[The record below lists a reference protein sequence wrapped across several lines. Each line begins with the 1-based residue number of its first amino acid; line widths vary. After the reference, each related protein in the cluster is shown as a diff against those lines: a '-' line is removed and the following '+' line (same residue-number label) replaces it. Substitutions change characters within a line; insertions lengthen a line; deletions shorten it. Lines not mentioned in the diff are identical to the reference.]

1 MSEKPSVPATLQTL
15 LLICE
20 TDQQREEL
28 THCYY
33 ATLGGDPSSPI
44 LQLATLI
51 SAMAAA
57 GRKNNANGELS
68 AHLADLKKSEALKAS
83 QAPEIRKCLEQ
94 LNATQGDILKR
105 LRTLP
110 ASPAGGDTWGKRLAW
125 QVGIGLGL
133 LLLGFL
139 AGSLRSAR
147 QANAR
152 VDAVIGAMPTA
163 ARASLYL
170 ESHGG
175 SISLGPINEADGT
188 RRQGVIVVPGGL
200 HLDTPWTSTD
210 GATVIPIR

>member
-1 MSEKPSVPATLQTL
+1 MRRAYK
-15 LLICE
+15 
-20 TDQQREEL
+20 L
-28 THCYY
+28 T
-33 ATLGGDPSSPI
+33 
-44 LQLATLI
+44 
-51 SAMAAA
+51 
-57 GRKNNANGELS
+57 
-68 AHLADLKKSEALKAS
+68 AHLADLKKSEALRTS
-83 QAPEIRKCLEQ
+83 QAPEIRKYLEQ
-94 LNATQGDILKR
+94 LNSAQGDILKR

-110 ASPAGGDTWGKRLAW
+110 DSPAGGDTWGKRLAW
-125 QVGIGLGL
+125 QAGIGLGL

-139 AGSLRSAR
+139 AGSLLSAR

-152 VDAVIGAMPTA
+152 VDAVISAMPTA

>member
-1 MSEKPSVPATLQTL
+1 MPDASQNNRLEK
-15 LLICE
+15 
-20 TDQQREEL
+20 REALDLALFHKL
-28 THCYY
+28 TS
-33 ATLGGDPSSPI
+33 GDPESFVSQFFVLLAHVMKHSSNGSQPP
-44 LQLATLI
+44 QL
-51 SAMAAA
+51 
-57 GRKNNANGELS
+57 GELA
-68 AHLADLKKSEALKAS
+68 AHLAELKKSEALRTS
-83 QAPEIRKCLEQ
+83 QAPEIRKYLEQ

-139 AGSLRSAR
+139 AGSLRSAG

-152 VDAVIGAMPTA
+152 VDAVIAAMPTA

-175 SISLGPINEADGT
+175 SISLGPITEADGT